1 MIARVTQSQ
10 KQDGLWF
17 RDDSRMIVRALL
29 LLFDAY
35 WMIVWFVHAVN
46 DDDLGF

>member
-17 RDDSRMIVRALL
+17 RDDSRMIVRACLR
-29 LLFDAY
+29 FMDDD
-35 WMIVWFVHAVN
+35 WMIVGVVHAVK